1 MYVQYMALP
10 LRLVKELPPSVFAG
24 VGAPEDIHALS
35 DGSGSFSGLRLG
47 HPELE
52 QALPEGGLLRGAVT
66 ELAVRDG
73 SALSTSV
80 ALGACRTAQEE
91 ALVHGGEAAWC
102 AFIDTSGT
110 LHAPGVAQKGLDL
123 SRLLVVRPDAE
134 ALKRVVVRLAESRV
148 FAVLVVDL
156 TGVPGREH
164 SPNLGSWPRVI
175 RRLSMAIQGTQITLV
190 LLTEASAARP
200 LPLPVAQRIELSR
213 PDTAHLKVQ
222 VVKDRQGRIGSPCLV
237 PSFTPSFAPGLSK
250 VTHEIRHDRKQR
262 FVRAQ

>member
-24 VGAPEDIHALS
+24 VGSPEDIHALS
-35 DGSGSFSGLRLG
+35 DGSPSGLGPSGLRLG

-52 QALPEGGLLRGAVT
+52 QALPDGGLLRGAVT
-66 ELAVRDG
+66 EFAVRDG

-80 ALGACRTAQEE
+80 ALGACRSAQEE
-91 ALVHGGEAAWC
+91 ALAHGGEAAWC
-102 AFIDTSGT
+102 AFIDASGT

-156 TGVPGREH
+156 TGVPGRELC
-164 SPNLGSWPRVI
+164 PNLGSWPRVI
-175 RRLSMAIQGTQITLV
+175 RRLSMAIQGTQTTLV

-213 PDTAHLKVQ
+213 PDATHLKVQ
-222 VVKDRQGRIGSPCLV
+222 VVKDRQGRIGSPSLV
-237 PSFTPSFAPGLSK
+237 SSFTPGLSK
-250 VTHEIRHDRKQR
+250 TTHETRDDRKQYL
-262 FVRAQ
+262 AQAQ